1 MLNQNLYVVCRL
13 LKSLEWDIGNYSG
26 SSMGF
31 SIDFEITVLDL
42 WYFDLQSFA
51 LRLEM
56 IGLASYIVPNIE

>member
-1 MLNQNLYVVCRL
+1 M

-42 WYFDLQSFA
+42 WYFDLQLFA